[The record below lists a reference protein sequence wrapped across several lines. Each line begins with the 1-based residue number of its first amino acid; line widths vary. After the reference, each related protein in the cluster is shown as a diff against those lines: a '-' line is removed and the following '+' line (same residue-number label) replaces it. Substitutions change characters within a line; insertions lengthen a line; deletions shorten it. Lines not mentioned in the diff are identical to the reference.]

1 MGQSRK
7 GFVMGSVRVIFDVT
21 NMEDIEAGK
30 VQRTLRRV
38 NGVDRVEMIHPH
50 GTSANETHEFWVD
63 YDPQHT
69 SMAALHQDLERDGY
83 RNFAVSL

>member
-1 MGQSRK
+1 
-7 GFVMGSVRVIFDVT
+7 MGSVRVIFDVT
-21 NMEDIEAGK
+21 NMEDTEAGK

-38 NGVDRVEMIHPH
+38 NGVDKVEMIHPH
-50 GTSANETHEFWVD
+50 GEAGNESHEFWVD

-69 SMAALHQDLERDGY
+69 SMKALHRDLERGGY